1 MNDVLLGLGSN
12 VGDSRAFLRQ
22 AIDRLQLQGRV
33 VGVSRIWRSEP
44 VGYADQDWFSNMTLI
59 WRTEL
64 GPSEALESI
73 RIIESSMGRQRDIP
87 NGPRTIDLDIL
98 LWNDLVHDEPD
109 LTIPHPRMHQR
120 RFVLGPAAEITPSR
134 VHPVLHRTM
143 RELLDDLEDPARA
156 EPED

>member
-12 VGDSRAFLRQ
+12 VGDSRGFLRQ
-22 AIDRLQLQGRV
+22 AVDRLQLQGRV
-33 VGVSRIWRSEP
+33 AAVSRIWRSEP
-44 VGYADQDWFSNMTLI
+44 VGYLGQDWFSNMALT
-59 WRTEL
+59 WKTEL
-64 GPSEALESI
+64 GPSEALDSI

-98 LWNDLVHDEPD
+98 LWNDLVHDDPD

-120 RFVLGPAAEITPSR
+120 RFVLGPAAEIAPNR
-134 VHPVLHRTM
+134 AHPVLHRTM
-143 RELLDDLEDPARA
+143 RELLDDLDDPARA